1 MNDIEKIISS
11 FDRTTD
17 EIFSLDEFKN
27 RLESNKPLRIKY
39 GVDVTAPFLHIG
51 HAVNLWMM
59 RELQEL
65 GHKVVFLIGDFTTT
79 IGDPTGKSKTR
90 PTITEV
96 DIKKNSQ
103 EFISQVSRVL
113 LTKPEVFEV
122 RRNSEWFSKMSI
134 TEFVSLLSLV
144 TYRKLI
150 SRDMFQNRIENDSDI
165 YMHEMIYP
173 IMQGYDSVMVN
184 SDLTIVGTDQLF
196 NEMMGRFF
204 QEKVGQLPQVI
215 ITTKITPGIDG
226 KEKQSK
232 SLGNYIGITDT
243 PRTQFGKIMS
253 IPDNL
258 IVAYIEVYT
267 TIPLSR
273 LQEVKQELDKGK
285 TNPMVCKLEL
295 ASALVERYYD
305 EETATQEKEWFLKTF
320 SERETPDEIPVIK
333 IKETR
338 IMLLQL
344 LKLCLPGDSTSTLRR
359 LVQQGAVEKDG
370 VRLSDS
376 NAVLDVTGEFVLKC
390 GKRRWF
396 RISGE

>member
-113 LTKPEVFEV
+113 LTRPEVFEV

-134 TEFVSLLSLV
+134 TEFVSLLSMV

-173 IMQGYDSVMVN
+173 VMQGYDSVMVN

-305 EETATQEKEWFLKTF
+305 KETATQEKEWFLKTF

-344 LKLCLPGDSTSTLRR
+344 LKLCLSEESASTLRR

-370 VRLSDS
+370 VRLSDA
-376 NAVLDVTGEFVLKC
+376 NALLDITSEFVLKC

-396 RISGE
+396 RIARE